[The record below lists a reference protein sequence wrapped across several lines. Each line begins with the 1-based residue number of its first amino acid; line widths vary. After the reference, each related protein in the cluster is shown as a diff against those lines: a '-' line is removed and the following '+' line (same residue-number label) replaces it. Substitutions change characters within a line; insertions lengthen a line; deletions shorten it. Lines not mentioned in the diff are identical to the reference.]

1 MTMSLEKMDDF
12 FNTRAGTYDTPFT
25 AEVEMRLLAEA
36 GFSDVRFVREWESAS
51 IIIAKAI

>member
-1 MTMSLEKMDDF
+1 MSLEKMDDF